1 MFLSKRSNGFY
12 YIFYENQNGKRTCK
26 STKTKIKR
34 EAYKYLNSF
43 STQYQKQIQI
53 QELTLKEFI
62 WKYLKYSEIHHTP
75 KTTLTYQTTFNSL
88 LDYLENK
95 IIGNIEE
102 IELHEFI
109 QRRINTVSL
118 HAGRKDLINIK
129 ASFNWA
135 VKMNL
140 LIKNPASNIKRVKKP
155 EKQPL
160 FFSEEEFLELL
171 NIVDNPEIKAIVILA
186 VNTGMRQMEILTL
199 RWNQVNLT
207 DNYLLLNNQNHTT
220 KSKRVRSIPLN
231 ETCIELLKEIPKI
244 INSEF
249 VFHYNGSQM
258 KQDYLV
264 KNFKRYVRKAKLNTK
279 LNFHSLRH
287 TFASWLVQRG
297 VSIYHISKLLG
308 HADIKTTEIY
318 SHLRTDDLSQAVK
331 VLDEKKVEKY

>member
-43 STQYQKQIQI
+43 STQYEKQIQI
-53 QELTLKEFI
+53 QELTLNEFI
-62 WKYLKYSEIHHTP
+62 FKYLKYSEIHHTP
-75 KTTLTYQTTFNSL
+75 KTTLTYQTTFNAL
-88 LDYLENK
+88 LNYSGNK
-95 IIGNIEE
+95 IISNIKE

-109 QRRINTVSL
+109 QKRINTVSL

-140 LIKNPASNIKRVKKP
+140 LIKNPASNLKRVKKP

-160 FFSEEEFLELL
+160 FFSKDEFAELVEV
-171 NIVDNPEIKAIVILA
+171 IDNPDIKAIVILA

-199 RWNQVNLT
+199 RWDQINLT
-207 DNYLLLNNQNHTT
+207 DSYLVLNNQNHIT
-220 KSKRVRSIPLN
+220 KSKRVRTIPLN
-231 ETCIELLKEIPKI
+231 ETCIKLLEEIPRLI
-244 INSEF
+244 ISEF

-258 KQDYLV
+258 KQDFLV
-264 KNFKRYVRKAKLNTK
+264 KNFKRYIKKTNLNCK

-287 TFASWLVQRG
+287 TFASWLVQKG

-318 SHLRTDDLSQAVK
+318 SHLRTDDLSEAVK
-331 VLDEKKVEKY
+331 MLD